1 MAGNSLFCTIFVLL
15 VSTALALR
23 TDAEL
28 EQDPCRD
35 FDKKTEYGGAGG
47 NAYVIR
53 FTKRCGTIP
62 PGSVAKAFVDEE
74 IFNSSYRVLNSLPDV
89 KALAGLVPAK
99 KKFDGLCVHVKKTD
113 DCCST
118 WKATKTCHFLVMQD
132 GGAKTLEQ
140 CVEGYALP
148 AGKLKELILSAI
160 NVALSLHK
168 KGWYHGDF
176 QLKNLMVDH
185 VCTPKT
191 LKVVDLDGMGNAEGT
206 AGEAWNKP
214 HRMLKDYAMLFGSC
228 SLGAMSIAEFTYKS
242 PTAKQEAER
251 IAAAVTPVMS
261 PFCHGAWNS
270 SPEDIVKL
278 GQRLK
283 SAVEAVN

>member
-1 MAGNSLFCTIFVLL
+1 
-15 VSTALALR
+15 
-23 TDAEL
+23 
-28 EQDPCRD
+28 
-35 FDKKTEYGGAGG
+35 EYGGAGG
-47 NAYVIR
+47 NAYVVR
-53 FTKRCGTIP
+53 FTSPCGAIP
-62 PGSVAKAFVDEE
+62 RGSVAKAFVDDE
-74 IFNSSYRVLNSLPDV
+74 IFTSSYNVLNHLPDV

-113 DCCST
+113 ECCST

-140 CVEGYALP
+140 CVEGYPLP
-148 AGKLKELILSAI
+148 AGKLKELMLSAI
-160 NVALSLHK
+160 KAALSFHK
-168 KGWYHGDF
+168 KGWYHGDY

-185 VCTPKT
+185 VCTPNT
-191 LKVVDLDGMGNAEGT
+191 LKVVDLDGMGNEEGT

-228 SLGAMSIAEFTYKS
+228 GLGAMPIAEFTYKS
-242 PTAKQEAER
+242 TTTKQEADR
-251 IAAAVTPVMS
+251 IAAAVAPVMS
-261 PFCHGAWNS
+261 PFCDGAWNS
-270 SPEDIVKL
+270 RPEDIVEL